1 MNQLLAVP
9 DLPNS
14 ATSRYCSRFPPTQVG
29 VRAQLPR
36 TPRPK
41 KRSDAPN
48 RRGLRAGTTSL
59 RTQEGNA
66 QRLPLKALGQAL
78 QLALWTYAS
87 IIFLSVLPCFG
98 LRVLQEPSGDDL
110 RAPALR
116 ENRGT
121 R

>member
-1 MNQLLAVP
+1 MRASRAHRHPVA
-9 DLPNS
+9 LPADPGRGSSTVTENS
-14 ATSRYCSRFPPTQVG
+14 TPQKKIW
-29 VRAQLPR
+29 R
-36 TPRPK
+36 TKSAGFARGY
-41 KRSDAPN
+41 DA
-48 RRGLRAGTTSL
+48 LDV
-59 RTQEGNA
+59 QEGNA

-110 RAPALR
+110 RALALL

-121 R
+121 RQVG

>member
-1 MNQLLAVP
+1 
-9 DLPNS
+9 
-14 ATSRYCSRFPPTQVG
+14 
-29 VRAQLPR
+29 
-36 TPRPK
+36 
-41 KRSDAPN
+41 
-48 RRGLRAGTTSL
+48 LRAGTTSL

-110 RAPALR
+110 RAPALL

>member
-1 MNQLLAVP
+1 L
-9 DLPNS
+9 S
-14 ATSRYCSRFPPTQVG
+14 
-29 VRAQLPR
+29 
-36 TPRPK
+36 
-41 KRSDAPN
+41 
-48 RRGLRAGTTSL
+48 AGTTSL

-110 RAPALR
+110 RALALL

-121 R
+121 RQVG